1 MVTLNNASAI
11 TVTVNGTTALSAG
24 QAIDLLQIGAG
35 QVTVVASS
43 VTMNR
48 TPGPKFRD
56 RYSAAVLFC
65 VGSNDYVLIG
75 DLSS

>member
-1 MVTLNNASAI
+1 MVTLNNASAV

-35 QVTVVASS
+35 QVTVSASG
-43 VTMNR
+43 VTVNA
-48 TPGPKFRD
+48 TPGLKFRA
-56 RYSAAVLFC
+56 RYSSATLFC

>member
-1 MVTLNNASAI
+1 MVTLSNASAT
-11 TVTVNGTTALSAG
+11 TVTVDGSTALSAG
-24 QAIDLLQIGAG
+24 QAIDLLQIGTG
-35 QVTVVASS
+35 QVTVASTG

-56 RYSAAVLFC
+56 RYSAATLFC

>member
-1 MVTLNNASAI
+1 MVTLNNASAV

-43 VTMNR
+43 VTVNG
-48 TPGPKFRD
+48 TPGLKFRA
-56 RYSAAVLFC
+56 RYSSATLFC